1 MAISIDTKRRKKFY
15 NGWMVTAHITLDNAY
30 PNPGSGAVGGWS
42 LSPSAFGLSMFDMVV
57 LHDTSNLIVKFDNVN
72 NKIRAFKVTEST
84 GAAAGTLTEL
94 TNKNTSLNAKVVT
107 VIAIGY

>member
-42 LSPSAFGLSMFDMVV
+42 LSLRRLV
-57 LHDTSNLIVKFDNVN
+57 
-72 NKIRAFKVTEST
+72 
-84 GAAAGTLTEL
+84 
-94 TNKNTSLNAKVVT
+94 
-107 VIAIGY
+107 